1 MPAVQFV
8 TVGIKKCGTVGELSQ
23 PRLISSPKFAILKE
37 SKKGNRMTFYKL
49 FILSTNSIDEFCV
62 DSEIYRSADF
72 AMKKGMEIYN
82 CNDNVTGYIVVQVK
96 DDSWKVIYQSVE
108 EQVDFTVYENNGRI
122 WVKEGMD
129 QIVMV

>member
-1 MPAVQFV
+1 
-8 TVGIKKCGTVGELSQ
+8 
-23 PRLISSPKFAILKE
+23 
-37 SKKGNRMTFYKL
+37 MTFYKL

-108 EQVDFTVYENNGRI
+108 AHVDFTVYENNGRI

-129 QIVMV
+129 EIVMV